1 MDSSPPILF
10 LPVFTATA
18 EDRARLLEA
27 LREIGRCDATV
38 LTRINPNSGEVL
50 ISGTSSDHLV
60 ATLHRITD
68 EYRIPSVSG
77 EPRVRFVETIC
88 AAATGEGKHFRQTSG
103 RGNYGHVK
111 LRLQPNP
118 RGAGCD
124 FISEITDGR
133 IPPEFIASVEMGVRE
148 AAQAGILAGC
158 EFVDFAATLFDGS
171 CHETDSN
178 PAAFQIAGSLAFK
191 AAASHANPVVLEPIV
206 SVQFVVPEVA
216 RREMIADLQSRRGQ
230 VNLVE
235 RTGDDSVR
243 LWAIIPLAEILG
255 YRPHPHTLAF
265 LSWQEKPPR
274 NSGGGEVRIR
284 APRPRRPA
292 PKTESSA
299 SDPNEDWT

>member
-18 EDRARLLEA
+18 EDRTRFLDA
-27 LREIGRCDATV
+27 LREIGRCDTTV
-38 LTRINPNSGEVL
+38 LTRIDPNSGEVL
-50 ISGTSSDHLV
+50 ISGISSDHLV
-60 ATLHRITD
+60 ATFRRITD
-68 EYRIPSVSG
+68 EYRIPCVSG

-88 AAATGEGKHFRQTSG
+88 ATATGEGRHFQQTSG

-133 IPPEFIASVEMGVRE
+133 IPREFIASVEMGVRE

-158 EFVDFAATLFDGS
+158 ELVDFAATLFDGS
-171 CHETDSN
+171 CHKTDSN
-178 PAAFQIAGSLAFK
+178 PAAFQIAGSLALK
-191 AAASHANPVVLEPIV
+191 EAASHANPVVLEPIV
-206 SVQFVVPEVA
+206 SVQFVVPGMA

-230 VNLVE
+230 VTLVE
-235 RTGDDSVR
+235 RNGADSVR

-255 YRPHPHTLAF
+255 YKPQPYVLAY
-265 LSWQEKPPR
+265 LSWQQKPPR
-274 NSGGGEVRIR
+274 DSGGGEVNVP
-284 APRPRRPA
+284 APRPRGPA
-292 PKTESSA
+292 PKTEWSA
-299 SDPNEDWT
+299 ADPDEDWT